1 MCKNSKE
8 KNLKRF
14 QNNIVKDAAFP
25 LILAAYLKG
34 YWAIGDIRIENKS
47 NQILQKRDQTEFIR
61 NIHIIIQN
69 SMFFQL
75 DTQKP
80 MKMQPNIALIRQRTF
95 VRIIS
100 KLRVKLSFRP

>member
-61 NIHIIIQN
+61 NIHIIIEIACCF
-69 SMFFQL
+69 SWTL
-75 DTQKP
+75 
-80 MKMQPNIALIRQRTF
+80 NIALIGQRTF

-100 KLRVKLSFRP
+100 KLRVKLSFRL

>member
-61 NIHIIIQN
+61 NIHIIIEIAC
-69 SMFFQL
+69 FFSWVL
-75 DTQKP
+75 
-80 MKMQPNIALIRQRTF
+80 NIALIGQRTF